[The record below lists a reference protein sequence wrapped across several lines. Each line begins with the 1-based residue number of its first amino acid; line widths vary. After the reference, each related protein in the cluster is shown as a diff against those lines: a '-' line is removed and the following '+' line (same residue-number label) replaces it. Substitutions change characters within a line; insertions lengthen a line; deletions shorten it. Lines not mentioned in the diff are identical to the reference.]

1 MKGITGEN
9 MLNMLERRLDN
20 MIYRMG
26 FGTSRAQAARWCA
39 TATST

>member
-20 MIYRMG
+20 VIYRMG
-26 FGTSRAQAARWCA
+26 FGTSRAGRQMVRHGHIR
-39 TATST
+39 